1 MPFAIVDDSLECVC
15 VNAVEISQL
24 KSFLVWGCGWWWG
37 GGGGRFERRKQDEVK
52 RRKVFTRGKSSNFDK
67 ITLLSSPLFNAVV
80 ELL

>member
-15 VNAVEISQL
+15 ANAVEISQL
-24 KSFLVWGCGWWWG
+24 KSFSCGVVDG

-67 ITLLSSPLFNAVV
+67 ITLLSSPLFNAAV